1 VPRRVRTQFH
11 PLEET
16 TLRKTFIAAGAATLA
31 VGVAG
36 IAYAQTAPSIT
47 ATASIS
53 PSKAGTKSKPKA
65 SQFKLTVKNDP
76 ASVTTAK
83 SITITFPKTLKLSTK
98 GLPACTQSDDA
109 LAGGNP
115 KTLCKSSVAGTGSAH
130 ANLIP
135 SGAVS
140 FNVTPL
146 VGKNELLFYL
156 AATGGITNKYVLH
169 GKISGSKLTITI
181 PTDVQQPVPGL
192 YSALVDLSTS
202 LKLTKGKNTLISSV
216 GCTGGAHKVGVSIG
230 YAPNPNPPTAASA
243 SNSASVKCS

>member
-1 VPRRVRTQFH
+1 
-11 PLEET
+11 
-16 TLRKTFIAAGAATLA
+16 LRKTFIAAGAATLA

-83 SITITFPKTLKLSTK
+83 QIQITFPKTLKLSTK
-98 GLPACTQSDDA
+98 GLTACTQSDA
-109 LAGGNP
+109 TLAAGDP
-115 KTLCKSSVAGTGSAH
+115 KKLCKASVAGTGSAH

-135 SGAVS
+135 SGAVN
-140 FNVTPL
+140 FTVTPL

-156 AATGGITNKYVLH
+156 AATGGVSNRYVLH
-169 GKISGSKLTITI
+169 GKISGSKLTIAI
-181 PTDVQQPVPGL
+181 PPNVQQPIPGL
-192 YSALVDLSTS
+192 YSALADLSTT
-202 LKLTKGKNTLISSV
+202 LKMTKGKNSLISSV
-216 GCTGGAHKVGVSIG
+216 GCTSKAHKVGVSVG
-230 YAPNPNPPTAASA
+230 YAPNPNPPAAASA
-243 SNSASVKCS
+243 STTVNVKCS